1 MDCCANYNRVFD
13 QKQADNDLKRYRKK
27 GLKKSSQVIVDYLS
41 DKIGGM
47 TVLEA
52 GSGIGYLGM
61 ELVKNGARSALEID
75 ISYAYLERAKLLRHE
90 LSLDDSVEIRTMD
103 FVQHF
108 GNLSDH
114 DIVVS
119 DKVICCL
126 PNFQEFI
133 EAGTAR
139 AKHYYALVYPREL
152 VIWKMFV
159 AVLSWVTPHSDK
171 YKGFNIFIHPHQEI
185 NNLITKKGFEKV
197 LDNRKGLWQISIY
210 EKK

>member
-1 MDCCANYNRVFD
+1 MECCANYDRVFD

-27 GLKKSSQVIVDYLS
+27 GLKKSSQAIVDYLS

-47 TVLEA
+47 TVLEV

-61 ELVKNGARSALEID
+61 ELVKKGATSALEID
-75 ISYAYLERAKLLRHE
+75 ISYGYLERAKVLRHE
-90 LSLDDSVEIRTMD
+90 LNLDDAVEFRTMD
-103 FVQHF
+103 FIQHY

-126 PNFQEFI
+126 PNFKEFI

-139 AKHYYALVYPREL
+139 AKHYYAIVYPRDL
-152 VIWKMFV
+152 RLWKMFGV
-159 AVLSWVTPHSDK
+159 VLNWSAQFLKK
-171 YKGFNIFIHPHQEI
+171 YKGFNFFIHPHKDIHE
-185 NNLITKKGFEKV
+185 LITQKGFEKV
-197 LDNRKGLWQISIY
+197 LDRKGVWQISIY